1 MIGNNLPQL
10 TGTRG
15 SLLVLLA
22 SSALFMA
29 GCSNMSTAPG
39 SNLVSNARTI
49 GGKVHGGSQPV
60 SGATV
65 KLYYAGQ
72 GTAPTEAATTLSG
85 ADGSFSFT
93 NSGTRSEERR

>member
-10 TGTRG
+10 TGTKR

-22 SSALFMA
+22 SSALFTA
-29 GCSNMSTAPG
+29 GCSNMMSTATDA
-39 SNLVSNARTI
+39 NLVSNAKSI
-49 GGKVHGGSQPV
+49 KGKVHGGSQPV

-72 GTAPTEAATTLSG
+72 SSSPIEAATTI
-85 ADGSFSFT
+85 
-93 NSGTRSEERR
+93 